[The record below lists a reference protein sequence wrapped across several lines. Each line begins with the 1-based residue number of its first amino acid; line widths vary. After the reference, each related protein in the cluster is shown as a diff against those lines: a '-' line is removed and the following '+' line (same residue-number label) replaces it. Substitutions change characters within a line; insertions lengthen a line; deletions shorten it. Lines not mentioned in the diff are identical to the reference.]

1 MEKSNELLARR
12 WFEEIWNQRR
22 TETIYELL
30 APNGIGYLETGDV
43 VGPEQFHQ
51 VYQEFVTAFPDIA
64 LTIEEVVSEGESV
77 VVRWKAAGT
86 HKGVGFG
93 LKASSEK
100 KVGFRGMTWMHIR
113 DGKIVEGWDSWN
125 QTGLFQELSI
135 QP

>member
-1 MEKSNELLARR
+1 MDKSNELLARR

-30 APNGIGYLETGDV
+30 APNGIGHLETGDI

-86 HKGVGFG
+86 HKGIGFG
-93 LKASSEK
+93 LKASEK
-100 KVGFRGMTWMHIR
+100 RAAFRGMTWMHIR

-125 QTGLFQELSI
+125 QIGLFQELSI